1 MASRKRSGSGAKRPK
16 EKVVHIYELLCRG
29 EDPRRQNA
37 QFWEEFFLLQPN
49 MDTLECEL
57 LKLTPE
63 QYHCAKHNVQQFF
76 TECIHILSTG
86 SPKRIHNALQ
96 TIGVFIHVLF
106 RKLAMSGTGSNGS
119 DSNNGGGSGGMPAS
133 FITISCIEDDMRE
146 LMKQLYEILS
156 NNIPSERPKDLCLKI
171 LLIIATGM
179 DNVNENCL
187 IEFII
192 GQNMFEVFK
201 NMLSDSSLRNQHG
214 HDVITLLTI
223 LVNYRKHEGSNPYV
237 VELSLLADE
246 FALNGYGQV
255 ISCVLTMFCK
265 QHLLSLTELPTSSS
279 WFSSLSSIV
288 GNMFISDDLCYRSQ
302 QIRANNALL
311 LALYEAIH
319 LNRNFITT
327 LAHTQADSTPPSPCN
342 TLNINDGTPDLSAA
356 AILDAS
362 QYSTNLFVA
371 LFQYCSIVMQDHKS
385 ELSAIN
391 LKLCLLILTCI
402 AEDQYAN
409 SMMHDNNLTFK
420 VSLHRA
426 HMRHRKLTSEKVSKP
441 QPLATTLLDLLV
453 EFIVSHLLKK
463 FPIELYLLCIG
474 IIHRVIIYQKRCRVR
489 IAYHWKELWT
499 AMISLLKFL
508 IYQEQNL
515 MKRCNIFE
523 LALQVINIFNLFIT
537 YGDTF
542 LATTNSYDELY
553 YELNREE
560 KVFCE
565 LHAMVLRYASIQD
578 CDYKEDSI
586 RLLNAL
592 SNILAIIK
600 HFQMKIKEW
609 LASQSLSTPTEQQIL
624 EQIQKNY
631 DLTLKLQ
638 DSLDQ
643 YERYSERPKH
653 VLFFANLMKEV
664 MGDTRKT
671 VYYLVKESNKGAFI
685 ECLCGVVNDGTST
698 ADGTEIGMMH
708 SSS

>member
-1 MASRKRSGSGAKRPK
+1 MASRKRSGSGSKRPK
-16 EKVVHIYELLCRG
+16 EKVVHIYELLCHG
-29 EDPRRQNA
+29 EDLKRQGT

-49 MDTLECEL
+49 MEVLESEL
-57 LKLTPE
+57 IKLNSE
-63 QYHCAKHNVQQFF
+63 QYAIAKSNIVQLFA
-76 TECIHILSTG
+76 ECINMLSSSNG
-86 SPKRIHNALQ
+86 KRMMNALQ
-96 TIGVFIHVLF
+96 TICVFIYVLF
-106 RKLAMSGTGSNGS
+106 RKQSRAVNG
-119 DSNNGGGSGGMPAS
+119 
-133 FITISCIEDDMRE
+133 
-146 LMKQLYEILS
+146 ILS
-156 NNIPSERPKDLCLKI
+156 ACDKKEEMRTLLSRLNDMLCDDVVDSPKDPCLKI
-171 LLIIATGM
+171 LLIIVSGM
-179 DNVNENCL
+179 DNVNDNHL
-187 IEFII
+187 IEFIV
-192 GQNMFEVFK
+192 GQSLFEAFK
-201 NMLSDSSLRNQHG
+201 KILSDSTLRNQHG
-214 HDVITLLTI
+214 HDVVTLLTI
-223 LVNYRKHEGSNPYV
+223 LVNYRKHENSNPYI

-246 FALNGYGQV
+246 LALNGYGQV
-255 ISCVLTMFCK
+255 ISYVLTMFCK
-265 QHLLSLTELPTSSS
+265 QHMLNLTELPSSSS
-279 WFSSLSSIV
+279 WFSSLSNIV
-288 GNMFISDDLCYRSQ
+288 GNMFISEELCCRSQ

-327 LAHTQADSTPPSPCN
+327 LAHTQAESTPPSPCN
-342 TLNINDGTPDLSAA
+342 TLSTTETPPDLSSA

-362 QYSTNLFVA
+362 HYSTNLFVA

-409 SMMHDNNLTFK
+409 SMMHDINLTFK
-420 VSLHRA
+420 VTLHRA
-426 HMRHRKLTSEKVSKP
+426 HMRHRKLASEKICKP

-474 IIHRVIIYQKRCRVR
+474 IIHRIIVYQKRCRVR
-489 IAYHWKELWT
+489 LVYHWKELWT

-515 MKRCNIFE
+515 IKRCNIFQ
-523 LALQVINIFNLFIT
+523 LALQVINILNLFIT

-565 LHAMVLRYASIQD
+565 LHALVLRYASLQE
-578 CDYKEDSI
+578 CEYKEDII

-600 HFQMKIKEW
+600 HFQIKIKEW

-638 DSLDQ
+638 DSLDH

-653 VLFFANLMKEV
+653 ILFFVNLVKEV
-664 MGDTRKT
+664 MIDTRKT
-671 VYYLVKESNKGAFI
+671 VHYFVKQANKNNAFEGSLSGHEERGI
-685 ECLCGVVNDGTST
+685 GSTTASLTRTVTCVEINSTS
-698 ADGTEIGMMH
+698 
-708 SSS
+708 